1 MRFVGPASP
10 PPAGHSGRATAGP
23 SWFARYAKHWL
34 LAIYVASVVLVG
46 FQFGGR
52 GAANNLKIFHWS
64 FFHLIAQQ
72 DLYRPYPDLYYDIFK
87 YSPSWALFFAP
98 FALPSMAVGFFLW
111 DLCAALLLYGAV
123 QRLLPAPQARVALGL
138 AFFEFVAAMQ
148 HAASSNTIVAGL
160 IVLAFVALEE
170 KRPRLG
176 ASALATGTLMKVYPA
191 VGLMFAVFH
200 DRKGRFAV
208 TFAAVFAGLIALP
221 LLVTPPATLWAQWR
235 SWGQVVSGD
244 TLERGFSVMQLLR
257 HWTGPAWPN
266 WPVQLAGTFVL
277 LLPLALRRDRWPE
290 LQFRRLYLCSV
301 LVYCVI
307 FNHQSER
314 PSFIVGFLGIA
325 IWYAMSPHTALRNAL
340 MAVAFLGI
348 PVLHSGVVPWRI
360 REVLLPRHVIAIP
373 AVLLWLV
380 MQVELLSGE
389 RSGAPP
395 SPSSPDGA
403 ARSPGPPTDS
413 S

>member
-1 MRFVGPASP
+1 MHFVGPASP
-10 PPAGHSGRATAGP
+10 PPADQSGRAMAGP
-23 SWFARYAKHWL
+23 ARFARYAKHWL

-52 GAANNLKIFHWS
+52 GAANNLKIFRWS
-64 FFHLIAQQ
+64 FFHLVAHQ

-98 FALPSMAVGFFLW
+98 FALPPMAIGFFLW

-123 QRLLPAPQARVALGL
+123 QRLLPAPQARVALGI

-160 IVLAFVALEE
+160 IVVAFVALQE
-170 KRPRLG
+170 RRQRLG
-176 ASALATGTLMKVYPA
+176 ALALATGTLMKVYPA
-191 VGLMFAVFH
+191 VGLTFAVFH
-200 DRKGRFAV
+200 DRRGRFAL
-208 TFAAVFAGLIALP
+208 TFAAALAGLIAVP
-221 LLVTPPATLWAQWR
+221 LLVTPPAALWAQWG
-235 SWGQVVSGD
+235 SWAEVVRGD

-266 WPVQLAGTFVL
+266 WPVQLAGTLLL
-277 LLPLALRRDRWPE
+277 LLPLALRRDRWSE
-290 LQFRRLYLCSV
+290 LQFRRLFLCSV
-301 LVYCVI
+301 LLYCVI

-314 PSFIVGFLGIA
+314 PSFVVGFTGIA
-325 IWYAMSPHTALRNAL
+325 IWYAMSPHTAIRNAL
-340 MAVAFLGI
+340 MAFAFFGI

-360 REVLLPRHVIAIP
+360 REVLLPHHVIAIP
-373 AVLLWLV
+373 AVVLWVV

-389 RSGAPP
+389 RSEAE
-395 SPSSPDGA
+395 SPGA
-403 ARSPGPPTDS
+403 AVRSRTPPTLGA
-413 S
+413 

>member
-1 MRFVGPASP
+1 MHFVGPASP
-10 PPAGHSGRATAGP
+10 PPAGQSGRAMAGP
-23 SWFARYAKHWL
+23 SLFARYSRHWL

-52 GAANNLKIFHWS
+52 GAANNLKIFRWS

-87 YSPSWALFFAP
+87 YSPSWALFFGP
-98 FALPSMAVGFFLW
+98 FALPPIALGFFLW
-111 DLCAALLLYGAV
+111 DLGAALLLYGAV
-123 QRLLPAPQARVALGL
+123 QRLLPAPQARVALGI

-170 KRPRLG
+170 QRQRLG
-176 ASALATGTLMKVYPA
+176 ALALAIGTLMKVYPA
-191 VGLMFAVFH
+191 VGLTFAVFH
-200 DRKGRFAV
+200 DRKGRFAL
-208 TFAAVFAGLIALP
+208 TFAAALAGLIALP
-221 LLVTPPATLWAQWR
+221 LLVTPPAALWAQWR
-235 SWGQVVSGD
+235 SWVEVVRGD

-266 WPVQLAGTFVL
+266 WPVQLAGTLVL
-277 LLPLALRRDRWPE
+277 LLPLALRRDRWSE
-290 LQFRRLYLCSV
+290 LQFRRLFLCSV

-314 PSFIVGFLGIA
+314 PSFVVAFTGIA
-325 IWYAMSPHTALRNAL
+325 IWYAMSPHTAVRNAF
-340 MAVAFLGI
+340 MAFAFFGI

-360 REVLLPRHVIAIP
+360 REVLLPHHVIAIP
-373 AVLLWLV
+373 AVVLWVV

-389 RSGAPP
+389 RSQAG
-395 SPSSPDGA
+395 
-403 ARSPGPPTDS
+403 SPGVAATSLTPPGLTA
-413 S
+413 